1 MNRISPI
8 TLIAALALVALSA
21 PNAAHAEGFVDLRVG
36 GAFTEDGDVDV
47 DPPGGGAS
55 FSFPT
60 DYEASPTGGVR
71 GGYWFDSLPWLGL
84 AADVSYFAPDE
95 DTAGGTEYG
104 VIPLSPLLMGR
115 VPIAK
120 SEEFPHG
127 RVQPFIGVGPGIF
140 VSLADFGAGADD
152 ETVEVGADLHAGLNV
167 QVTRMVSVFAEYRY
181 TYVQP
186 AFEVQGVDIEPELST
201 HHIGVGAG
209 FHF

>member
-1 MNRISPI
+1 MDRFSPI
-8 TLIAALALVALSA
+8 AFLAALVLVALPA
-21 PNAAHAEGFVDLRVG
+21 PNAARAEGFVDLRVG
-36 GAFTEDGDVDV
+36 GAFTEDNDVGF
-47 DPPGGGAS
+47 DPPGGAGP
-55 FSFPT
+55 FDFPT
-60 DYEASPTGGVR
+60 QYEDSVTGGVR
-71 GGYWFDSLPWLGL
+71 GGYWFESLPWLGL
-84 AADVSYFAPDE
+84 AGDVSYFAPDD
-95 DTAGGTEYG
+95 DTSFGAEYD

-115 VPIAK
+115 VPIAT

-181 TYVQP
+181 TYVEP
-186 AFEVQGVDIEPELST
+186 EFEVQGVDIEPELST